1 MKQIEKIIEN
11 SFVELKSIACEYG
24 TVERNQN
31 RKQNREAKSKL
42 IFPKKRDNS
51 TRISEQEMRSSFIR
65 ELEALTGEDSY
76 FYSIES
82 PTKECYKD
90 FSSKEPKIIK
100 DQSENIEGRS
110 GNIDLTLYNNELK
123 REHLIEFKFGN
134 KDTCKKDFLK
144 LLCDDKQCKTN
155 YYINILETFKDG
167 TRKDVEK
174 KYKDVEKKYKNAIKH
189 VLDNYKNEIVS
200 DLVIVV
206 GVLYSEEN
214 ESNFF
219 IYKTINKNQIEIE
232 REIEIKIEEKD

>member
-110 GNIDLTLYNNELK
+110 GTL
-123 REHLIEFKFGN
+123 I
-134 KDTCKKDFLK
+134 
-144 LLCDDKQCKTN
+144 
-155 YYINILETFKDG
+155 
-167 TRKDVEK
+167 
-174 KYKDVEKKYKNAIKH
+174 
-189 VLDNYKNEIVS
+189 
-200 DLVIVV
+200 
-206 GVLYSEEN
+206 
-214 ESNFF
+214 
-219 IYKTINKNQIEIE
+219 
-232 REIEIKIEEKD
+232 

>member
-155 YYINILETFKDG
+155 YYINILETFKDR
-167 TRKDVEK
+167 TRDNIEDKFKD
-174 KYKDVEKKYKNAIKH
+174 AIKH